1 MTIQELFLRDRR
13 RRGAPSDPSLPT
25 PGATGDRDI
34 VLVEI
39 RPTSKTARWRPPRSV
54 RRAIGPVSVLVL
66 WWLLNVTGAMPSSVL
81 AGPGEVLK
89 AGWQLLENGQLPSA
103 MGVSAERVAEGFLI
117 GAIIGTVLA
126 VVSGLS
132 RIGEDIV
139 DSTVGML
146 RTLPWVG
153 LIPLFIIWFG
163 IDQAPK
169 VALVA
174 LAVTF
179 PLYMNIYAGIR
190 GVDAQLIE
198 AATMLGLRRR
208 GLITHVVL
216 PGALPGVLVGVRYA
230 LGNAWLALVFA
241 EQVNASNGIGALMN
255 TAEENYQTDIIVVCL
270 VVYAILGLFTDL
282 IVRLLIRYALA
293 WRPSFEG
300 TGR

>member
-13 RRGAPSDPSLPT
+13 RRGAPSASLPA
-25 PGATGDRDI
+25 PGAPTGRDI
-34 VLVEI
+34 VLVQI
-39 RPTSKTARWRPPRSV
+39 RPTAKSKRWRPPRSL
-54 RRAIGPVSVLVL
+54 RRAIGPVSVLIL

-81 AGPGEVLK
+81 AGPEEVLK
-89 AGWQLLENGQLPSA
+89 AGWQLIENGQLPSA
-103 MGVSAERVAEGFLI
+103 MGVSAERVAEGFLL
-117 GAIIGTVLA
+117 GAVIGTVLA
-126 VVSGLS
+126 VISGLF

-208 GLITHVVL
+208 GLIMHVVL

-282 IVRLLIRYALA
+282 IVRLLMRYALA

>member
-1 MTIQELFLRDRR
+1 MTSRELSLRAARH
-13 RRGAPSDPSLPT
+13 RGSAADISAPVPAVS
-25 PGATGDRDI
+25 GGRDI
-34 VLVEI
+34 ALVEI
-39 RPTSKTARWRPPRSV
+39 QPTSKSSRWRLPRPV

-81 AGPGEVLK
+81 AGPAEVLR
-89 AGWQLLENGQLPSA
+89 AGWQLIENGQLPTA
-103 MGVSAERVAEGFLI
+103 MGVSAERVAEGFLL
-117 GAIIGTVLA
+117 GAVIGTVLA
-126 VVSGLS
+126 VISGLF

-282 IVRLLIRYALA
+282 IVRLLMRYALV